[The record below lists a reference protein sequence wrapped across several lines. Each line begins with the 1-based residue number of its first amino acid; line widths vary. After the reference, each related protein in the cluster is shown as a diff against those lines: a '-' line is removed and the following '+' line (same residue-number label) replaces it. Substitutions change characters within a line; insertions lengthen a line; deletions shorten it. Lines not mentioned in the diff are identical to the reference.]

1 MSLRYV
7 VRALLVAGFLP
18 SAAFALGLGEI
29 HLRSALN
36 APLEADIDLS
46 ATPEELDTL
55 KVGLASR
62 DAFTRYGLDYP
73 AFLGTVELQPAKDA
87 AGHDILKVRS
97 RDAATEPFATLLVE
111 ATWARGRLVREYTVL
126 IDPPTFT
133 GANGSAASVAAPVGA
148 DTSRTT
154 TVQRPA
160 TAGPAPVDSAPAA
173 VPAPR
178 TSTNATASAPAAP
191 TAPAGERP
199 GSYLVRRGDSLS
211 AIVAR
216 YFPNNERTRALVAAY
231 QANPS
236 AFQGNMNVLHAGAT
250 LQLPDQSAV
259 AAIGAEQASAEV
271 LSQYRAWSPSRPGGQ
286 LKLVAPSEP
295 VPAPAPA
302 KVAAAP
308 APKPGVAPGV
318 AGKTAAPPSAG
329 DAKRLMELRNPDLAS
344 LQQKGA
350 KPAPAPVTAPAP
362 VAQAPVAQAPVA
374 KTPPAPVAKPTTA
387 VPVPAVPA
395 KVEPKPV
402 TPAPAVDAAA
412 NAPQPAKPANP
423 VIKTGEPESGGLLDL
438 LSDYWMYIAG
448 AIVLVLGGVLGMR
461 FARGRQDQNLERTF
475 ERFNSPP
482 PEPAPRSIR
491 PAETQPIKTLASQQE
506 QGMVVEE
513 TGSHEVL
520 QLDPNRLAT
529 PTVAADAAIPFDST
543 VSLEQGDPMAEAD
556 YHMAYGLY
564 DQAADIVR
572 MGITREPGRRDL
584 KLKLL
589 EVYFVWGNKDQFLQL
604 ARELSGTRAQAPAG
618 EWEKVVIMGRQIAA
632 DDPLFSA
639 GGPLGGAASGGVDL
653 NLEGGQNHVDFDLL
667 GEPSIAATP
676 PPSVDLDLGALPAND
691 PDTASTG
698 EAPLLGDLPGHDGSQ
713 TLGDTGVDFIL
724 DDPARGADATGHTRQ
739 LAATETIDAQKLD
752 ITAEANQL
760 SPDAPTVEQLRPG
773 MDHGTLRQKLDASA
787 RAALAGADQTAELAL
802 DDLGLDMQAD
812 ATGLQAV
819 PSLDDVSDSAPTMV
833 ASIGEH
839 TRETREMPAV
849 DSGASGTW
857 LLTDK
862 DFSEVMPDLEAAR
875 DSGGD
880 GPTQVMSSIGPAGD
894 TGLHLTSQI
903 QALKSAGGGVD
914 HDLAGLDAAA
924 TGSLRALDLDLGT
937 AAMLQPE
944 TRFSD
949 TQRLESVDIPPG
961 PPGEGME
968 PATMSEVGT
977 KLDLARA
984 YMDMG
989 DPEGARSILEEVL
1002 GEGSASQKTEA
1013 RRLIDSL
1020 PG

>member
-7 VRALLVAGFLP
+7 VRALLVAVCLP
-18 SAAFALGLGEI
+18 SAAFGLGLGEI

-62 DAFTRYGLDYP
+62 DSFARYGLDYP
-73 AFLGTVELQPAKDA
+73 AFLGSVELQPAKDA

-97 RDAATEPFATLLVE
+97 REAATEPFATLLVE

-133 GANGSAASVAAPVGA
+133 GANGSAASVASPVGA
-148 DTSRTT
+148 ETARAT

-160 TAGPAPVDSAPAA
+160 APAPAATPSTSAPAS
-173 VPAPR
+173 PS
-178 TSTNATASAPAAP
+178 TSPSNAAAASTPAPAAS
-191 TAPAGERP
+191 P
-199 GSYLVRRGDSLS
+199 GSYQVRRGDSLS
-211 AIVAR
+211 AIVAH
-216 YFPNNERTRALVAAY
+216 YYPNNQRARALVAAY
-231 QANPS
+231 QANPG
-236 AFQGNMNVLHAGAT
+236 AFQGNMNILHAGAT
-250 LQLPDQSAV
+250 LQLPEPAAV
-259 AAIGAEQASAEV
+259 AAIGAQEANAEV

-295 VPAPAPA
+295 APAPAPGPAA
-302 KVAAAP
+302 KTPAP
-308 APKPGVAPGV
+308 APKPG
-318 AGKTAAPPSAG
+318 AAPAVVGKPAAQPSAG

-350 KPAPAPVTAPAP
+350 KPAPAPAP
-362 VAQAPVAQAPVA
+362 VV
-374 KTPPAPVAKPTTA
+374 PPAPVKAPAAAAPAAKPG
-387 VPVPAVPA
+387 
-395 KVEPKPV
+395 
-402 TPAPAVDAAA
+402 PAPAAATTPA
-412 NAPQPAKPANP
+412 QTTAQTTAQTPPKAPAKPVAP
-423 VIKTGEPESGGLLDL
+423 TAPASGGLLDL

-448 AIVLVLGGVLGMR
+448 AVVLVLGGLFGMR
-461 FARGRQDQNLERTF
+461 FARSRQDQNLERTF

-491 PAETQPIKTLASQQE
+491 PAETQPIKALANAQE

-529 PTVAADAAIPFDST
+529 PTVAADAAMPFDST

-556 YHMAYGLY
+556 FHMAYGLY

-572 MGITREPGRRDL
+572 MGISREPNRRDL

-632 DDPLFSA
+632 DDPLFAA
-639 GGPLGGAASGGVDL
+639 GGALGGAASGGVDL

-676 PPSVDLDLGALPAND
+676 PPSVDLDLGALPAKAADNV
-691 PDTASTG
+691 PTG
-698 EAPLLGDLPGHDGSQ
+698 EAPLLGEVADNDSSP

-724 DDPARGADATGHTRQ
+724 DDPARGADATGHMRQ
-739 LAATETIDAQKLD
+739 LTATDTLDAQKLEV
-752 ITAEANQL
+752 TAESL
-760 SPDAPTVEQLRPG
+760 GPDAPTVEQLRPE
-773 MDHGTLRQKLDASA
+773 MDHGTLRQKLDASS
-787 RAALAGADQTAELAL
+787 RAVLSGADQTAELAL

-812 ATGLQAV
+812 TTGLHAI
-819 PSLDDVSDSAPTMV
+819 PSLDADSDSAPTMV
-833 ASIGEH
+833 ARVGEH

-862 DFSEVMPDLEAAR
+862 DFSEVMPDLQAAQEG
-875 DSGGD
+875 GGD
-880 GPTQVMSSIGPAGD
+880 GPTQVMSSMAPTQVMPAASLGD

-903 QALKSAGGGVD
+903 EALKANGAGVD

-924 TGSLRALDLDLGT
+924 TSSLKALDLDLGT
-937 AAMLQPE
+937 ASMMQPE
-944 TRFSD
+944 ARFSD

-989 DPEGARSILEEVL
+989 DPEGARSILDEVL
-1002 GEGSASQKTEA
+1002 SEGSASQKTEA

>member
-7 VRALLVAGFLP
+7 VRALLVAGFMP

-97 RDAATEPFATLLVE
+97 RDAATEPFATLLIE
-111 ATWARGRLVREYTVL
+111 ANWARGRLVREYTVL
-126 IDPPTFT
+126 LDPPTFT
-133 GANGSAASVAAPVGA
+133 GATGSPASVAAPSGA
-148 DTSRTT
+148 DTSRAAS
-154 TVQRPA
+154 VQRPS
-160 TAGPAPVDSAPAA
+160 PASQAPSSNAPANTTSSQGNPQGGTP
-173 VPAPR
+173 PAPR
-178 TSTNATASAPAAP
+178 AASSTSG
-191 TAPAGERP
+191 AGRP
-199 GSYLVRRGDSLS
+199 GSYEVRRGDSLS

-216 YFPNNERTRALVAAY
+216 YYPNGQRDRALVAAF

-236 AFQGNMNVLHAGAT
+236 AFQGNMNVLRAGAN
-250 LQLPDQSAV
+250 LQLPDDATVSAIS
-259 AAIGAEQASAEV
+259 AQDASGEV
-271 LSQYRAWSPSRPGGQ
+271 LSQYRAWSPAHPGGQ

-295 VPAPAPA
+295 APAPAPST
-302 KVAAAP
+302 KLMPAP
-308 APKPGVAPGV
+308 APKP
-318 AGKTAAPPSAG
+318 AAPVAATKPAAPASAG

-344 LQQKGA
+344 LQQKGG
-350 KPAPAPVTAPAP
+350 KPAPAPLPAPAP
-362 VAQAPVAQAPVA
+362 TAAA
-374 KTPPAPVAKPTTA
+374 KSTPAPA
-387 VPVPAVPA
+387 PAPA
-395 KVEPKPV
+395 KVETQPEP
-402 TPAPAVDAAA
+402 PAPAPASASPPAAA
-412 NAPQPAKPANP
+412 KP
-423 VIKTGEPESGGLLDL
+423 VVSTGGGLLGL
-438 LSDYWMYIAG
+438 LTDYWMYVVG
-448 AIVLVLGGVLGMR
+448 ALVLVFGGLMGLR
-461 FARGRQDQNLERTF
+461 FARSRQDQHLERTF
-475 ERFNSPP
+475 ERFSSPP

-491 PAETQPIKTLASQQE
+491 PAETQPIKTLSNQQE

-520 QLDPNRLAT
+520 QLDPSRMAA
-529 PTVAADAAIPFDST
+529 PSVAADAAVPFDST

-556 YHMAYGLY
+556 FHMAYGLY

-572 MGITREPGRRDL
+572 LGITREPNRRDL

-604 ARELSGTRAQAPAG
+604 ARELGGTRAQAPAG

-632 DDPLFSA
+632 DDPLFTA
-639 GGPLGGAASGGVDL
+639 GGTLGGAASGGVDL

-667 GEPSIAATP
+667 GEPSIAAEP
-676 PPSVDLDLGALPAND
+676 PPSVDLDLGALPAHEA
-691 PDTASTG
+691 DTASTG
-698 EAPLLGDLPGHDGSQ
+698 EAPG
-713 TLGDTGVDFIL
+713 LGDTGVDFIL
-724 DDPARGADATGHTRQ
+724 DDPARGADGTGSTHKFASTDT
-739 LAATETIDAQKLD
+739 LDAHKLD

-760 SPDAPTVEQLRPG
+760 SADAPTVEQLRPE
-773 MDHGTLRQKLDASA
+773 MDHGTLRQKLDATT
-787 RAALAGADQTAELAL
+787 RAALAGNDQTAELAL
-802 DDLGLDMQAD
+802 DDLGLDVQAET
-812 ATGLQAV
+812 TGLNAL
-819 PSLDDVSDSAPTMV
+819 PSLGSESDSAPTLIANMNNL
-833 ASIGEH
+833 GEP
-839 TRETREMPAV
+839 TRETREMPSV

-862 DFSEVMPDLEAAR
+862 DFSEVMPDLQAAAEN
-875 DSGGD
+875 GGD
-880 GPTQVMSSIGPAGD
+880 GPTQVMSSMGD

-903 QALKSAGGGVD
+903 QALKSGGAAVD
-914 HDLAGLDAAA
+914 HDLMSLDAGA

-937 AAMLQPE
+937 ANMMQPE
-944 TRFSD
+944 KAFSD
-949 TQRLESVDIPPG
+949 TQRLESVDIPPS

-1002 GEGSASQKTEA
+1002 DEGDPNQRREA
-1013 RRLIDSL
+1013 QSLIDVL
-1020 PG
+1020 TA